1 MMEALIP
8 IAIASVTGV
17 AALAGRLNHTIHL
30 LDRRIDNF
38 ELRVAEQYV
47 TKADM
52 SLMFGKMED
61 WMIRIEDK
69 IDRISR

>member
-1 MMEALIP
+1 MVEAFIP
-8 IAIASVTGV
+8 VAIASITGV
-17 AALAGRLNHTIHL
+17 AALAARLNHSIHL
-30 LDRRIDNF
+30 LDRRIDEV

-61 WMIRIEDK
+61 WMIRIEEK

>member
-1 MMEALIP
+1 M
-8 IAIASVTGV
+8 
-17 AALAGRLNHTIHL
+17 AAKFNHSLHV
-30 LDRRIDNF
+30 LDRRIDEV

-52 SLMFGKMED
+52 TLMFNKMED

-69 IDRISR
+69 IDRIAR

>member
-1 MMEALIP
+1 M
-8 IAIASVTGV
+8 
-17 AALAGRLNHTIHL
+17 AAKFNHSLNV
-30 LDRRIDNF
+30 LDRRIDEV

-52 SLMFGKMED
+52 TLMFNKMED

-69 IDRISR
+69 IDRIAR